1 MGVSVLFILSLAGLF
16 LCPLLLALYF
26 RIKCKCS
33 DPPPTDSS
41 TLLLTI
47 IVFIINYIMLVVGAV
62 QELDGDVAI
71 FFIGMFI
78 LGGLMYL
85 MCWACGCDNK
95 ILQCPECKYKIREKG
110 KIISQEQQTYWDRV
124 ERTMYNKY
132 DEEIGHFYEDVQ
144 KVRTLSL
151 VEYTC
156 SHCNHKFRQWE

>member
-1 MGVSVLFILSLAGLF
+1 MDGVLLNLSIVGLF

-47 IVFIINYIMLVVGAV
+47 IVFLINYIMCVIGAV
-62 QELDGDVAI
+62 QLGDCEVV
-71 FFIGMFI
+71 FCIGMFI
-78 LGGLMYL
+78 LGGLAYL
-85 MCWACGCDNK
+85 LGWACGCDNK

-110 KIISQEQQTYWDRV
+110 KIISQEQQTYWDRE

>member
-47 IVFIINYIMLVVGAV
+47 IVFLINYIMYVIGAV
-62 QELDGDVAI
+62 QEGACDVGFCI
-71 FFIGMFI
+71 CMFI

-95 ILQCPECKYKIREKG
+95 ILQCPECKYKIRRKG
-110 KIISQEQQTYWDRV
+110 KIISQEQQTYWDRE